1 MSINNSDLKTRQL
14 VITAL
19 MVTLVLV
26 GTIMIRVPIP
36 LTQGYVHLG
45 DAMIYLGVLL
55 LGRKN
60 GTIAAGLGSAMGD
73 ILGGFAF
80 WAPWTLAI
88 KMLMAYVTGL
98 LIDRAGHHHEHG
110 ADHTDHTD
118 HPESSAALSKITLA
132 DITAMTAGGII
143 MSLGY
148 LVAERVM
155 YGSWAVAA
163 LGLPW
168 NAGQFIVGIMIA
180 SILYPLL
187 SRVAGK

>member
-110 ADHTDHTD
+110 ADHAD
-118 HPESSAALSKITLA
+118 HPESPAALSKITFA